1 MFEASHIIKLTV
13 VLYKVSDF
21 FPVKEPLKFLIR
33 KKADEIL
40 AGLILL
46 DPVAEFQMNSSSASS
61 NKVFEIHNR
70 VNQVMCDIEALK
82 AYFQGAKIQG
92 WVKKVNFAVLEK
104 EYQEIEENLK
114 PLLIGQEKKPAAP
127 KDSEFQPDKLRQS
140 GNGLDLGKKR
150 CGKIIEILKQRKT
163 VQVKD
168 LKDVFPTISKRTLR
182 RDFEYLLGKGVVER
196 VGDNNNTLYQLIKR

>member
-1 MFEASHIIKLTV
+1 MIFLAESAKIWKMFDVSHIIKLTV

-21 FPVKEPLKFLIR
+21 FPVKEPLKLLIR

-46 DPVAEFQMNSSSASS
+46 EN
-61 NKVFEIHNR
+61 NKGLA
-70 VNQVMCDIEALK
+70 NQVVCDIEALK
-82 AYFQGAKIQG
+82 AYFQVAEIQE
-92 WVKKVNFAVLEK
+92 WVKKENFAVLEK
-104 EYQEIEENLK
+104 EYQKIEESLK
-114 PLLIGQEKKPAAP
+114 PFLTSQQKKPVIS
-127 KDSEFQPDKLRQS
+127 KDSDPQLNNRSKQNES
-140 GNGLDLGKKR
+140 NLDLGKKR

-163 VQVKD
+163 AQVKD

-182 RDFEYLLGKGVVER
+182 RDFEYLLQKGVVER